1 MTDRPFR
8 RDLLAAGT
16 LDAARLMLG
25 VFLIRGSG
33 PERRVARIVEVE
45 AYVGDDDM
53 ASHAHLG
60 RTKRNAVMFG
70 PPGVAYVYLVYGM
83 YHCLNIVTEAS
94 GRPAALLIRAVEPV
108 EGEAEI
114 RLARIRS
121 AQARPNRNATA
132 DADRTRRQIEG
143 LPASRLASGPGLVCA
158 AFSIDRSDNGID
170 MCDGNSDLRIE
181 AAPPGD
187 RSFTV
192 ATGPRIGIGYAPE
205 PWLSQPWR
213 YFVADSAAVS
223 GRGRN
228 VTGRPEAAE

>member
-1 MTDRPFR
+1 VTDRPFP

-16 LDAARLMLG
+16 LDAARLVLG
-25 VFLIRGSG
+25 ALLIRGSG

-94 GRPAALLIRAVEPV
+94 GRPAALLVRAVEPV
-108 EGEAEI
+108 EGEAEM
-114 RLARIRS
+114 RLARVRS
-121 AQARPNRNATA
+121 AQTRPNRNATA

-187 RSFTV
+187 GPLTV
-192 ATGPRIGIGYAPE
+192 VTGPRIGIGYAPE

-213 YFVADSAAVS
+213 YFLAGSAAVS

-228 VTGRPEAAE
+228 VTGPREVTE